1 MKAAE
6 IMTETVVTI
15 DSWATVAEAVKLM
28 NEKSVGAL
36 IVNRR
41 HDQDAYGIITETDV
55 MHAVAGL
62 GKDPTKLSVCEI
74 MTKPC
79 IVVNPDLSVEYVARL
94 FTALSIRRAP
104 VIQDRLLGIISITDI
119 RTKSDFLEQP
129 RDVPLEQEIHNAIKE
144 TRAICAQK
152 GSTSKECTAAW
163 DRLEA
168 LQAEAEQRSQTLAKI
183 AFEDETQQYSEASEA
198 RLYDDWCSG

>member
-15 DSWATVAEAVKLM
+15 DSLATVAEAVKLM

-94 FTALSIRRAP
+94 FTALGIRRAP

-119 RTKSDFLEQP
+119 RT
-129 RDVPLEQEIHNAIKE
+129 
-144 TRAICAQK
+144 
-152 GSTSKECTAAW
+152 
-163 DRLEA
+163 
-168 LQAEAEQRSQTLAKI
+168 
-183 AFEDETQQYSEASEA
+183 
-198 RLYDDWCSG
+198 